1 MPSRK
6 GQVGDVYFEQE
17 LGNNR
22 VCPNSWSKAGLD
34 HLFQVL
40 KSFFFNFLSA
50 AWKDGYFQRM

>member
-1 MPSRK
+1 M

-22 VCPNSWSKAGLD
+22 VCPSSWSKAGLN

-40 KSFFFNFLSA
+40 KSFYLFIFSPA